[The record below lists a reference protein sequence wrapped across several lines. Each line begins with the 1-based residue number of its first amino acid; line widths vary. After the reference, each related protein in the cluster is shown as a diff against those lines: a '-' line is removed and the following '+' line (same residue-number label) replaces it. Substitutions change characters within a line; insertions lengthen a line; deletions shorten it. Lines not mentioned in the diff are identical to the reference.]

1 MFAIFICQNTKPVP
15 VLVFR
20 SHRAGFI
27 FNRGIMKT
35 EFELE
40 LEAIAE
46 FDNEIADE
54 EVEEC
59 YQELEKLKMNCGEGQ

>member
-1 MFAIFICQNTKPVP
+1 
-15 VLVFR
+15 
-20 SHRAGFI
+20 
-27 FNRGIMKT
+27 MKT